1 MKRIWIGLGLMGL
14 LLGLGLLT
22 ARRMERVQTA
32 VSHRLALAAQATQWE
47 EATALSREAEAQWQQ
62 HRRFTAAL
70 ANHNDMDEVDRLFAQ
85 LEVYRRR
92 GDTLSHAGTCAYL
105 SEAVTAIKEVHRF
118 RWWNLL

>member
-1 MKRIWIGLGLMGL
+1 MALMPEDL
-14 LLGLGLLT
+14 
-22 ARRMERVQTA
+22 QN
-32 VSHRLALAAQATQWE
+32 Q
-47 EATALSREAEAQWQQ
+47 
-62 HRRFTAAL
+62 RFTPVRFSEGY
-70 ANHNDMDEVDRLFAQ
+70 DMDEVDRLFAQ